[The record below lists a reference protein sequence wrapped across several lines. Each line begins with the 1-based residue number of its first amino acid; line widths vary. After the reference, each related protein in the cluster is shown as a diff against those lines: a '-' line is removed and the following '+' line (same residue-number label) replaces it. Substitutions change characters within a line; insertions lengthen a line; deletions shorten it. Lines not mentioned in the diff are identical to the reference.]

1 MSICFQIRDGSTFF
15 KLNSEAFLAII
26 LRSVPPS
33 SVQSVPP
40 PWPSIGHLSVSV
52 ESSSNA
58 EVWPFLTQGA
68 SIYDVRRYLGFFTP
82 PSLSTKSLQFVRK
95 FAAFL
100 DSPPSLRTSF
110 MGAPTLSSRRRK
122 DKVFLVQFTL
132 RTPYPSLSSPYLN
145 FTQFAIGLLWKIE
158 KCIRLLR

>member
-68 SIYDVRRYLGFFTP
+68 SIYDVRRYLGFFP
-82 PSLSTKSLQFVRK
+82 PPPLCPQNHYSLFANLLHFLIPPLLCGRHLWEPPLSRVGGGRIKFSSSNSLC
-95 FAAFL
+95 AL
-100 DSPPSLRTSF
+100 HIHLSP
-110 MGAPTLSSRRRK
+110 
-122 DKVFLVQFTL
+122 
-132 RTPYPSLSSPYLN
+132 
-145 FTQFAIGLLWKIE
+145 LLT
-158 KCIRLLR
+158 